1 MFLIDDSTPMDVT
14 HAADKSRGLIPR
26 NYGTHPV
33 GHYVNIPA
41 AAVEMPLI
49 ARSEWSARIKERKA
63 IKARMKDIR
72 RTSGPNGGPIP
83 SLDQDGIGYCWC
95 HDPTMGVM
103 LMRAAMNEPYVR
115 LSAFMVG
122 CIMKDYRDRGGWG
135 ADAVD
140 FIIKNGVPSE
150 EFWPQQSMKRS
161 NDTPAMRENAAKHK
175 ITEGWIDLENPVYDR
190 NLTTDQVATILLT
203 GGVVVGD
210 FNWWGHSVILMDWD
224 EIEPGSFGPI
234 GLNSWSDQWGDLGE
248 FTLQGSRADLDGGVG
263 LRVVTPSVN

>member
-1 MFLIDDSTPMDVT
+1 MLINDATKPDDLFPTT
-14 HAADKSRGLIPR
+14 HARGGIAR

-33 GHYVNIPA
+33 GSYATIPA
-41 AAVEMPLI
+41 AAMDMPLVP
-49 ARSEWSARIKERKA
+49 RSEWSARIKERKEL
-63 IKARMKDIR
+63 KARIRDIR
-72 RTSGPNGGPIP
+72 RTAGPNGGPI
-83 SLDQDGIGYCWC
+83 SALDQDGIGYCWC
-95 HDPTMGVM
+95 HSATMGVM
-103 LMRAAMNEPYVR
+103 LTRAAMNEPYVR

-122 CIMKDYRDRGGWG
+122 CLVKNYQDRGGWG

-140 FIIKNGVPSE
+140 FIAKNGVPSVDL
-150 EFWPQQSMKRS
+150 WPEQSMQRS
-161 NDTPAMRENAAKHK
+161 RDTTTMRENAAKHK
-175 ITEGWIDLENPVYDR
+175 ITEGWIDLSDPVYDR